1 VIWTQQRTKKE
12 RFSIRKKRALTKQS
26 LLAKEFNKISKE
38 LKYREEEKGR
48 LSEEKVNLALN
59 HLQKKLSSW
68 VCFEHYP
75 TKKNGKKDRQGI
87 DHIINFIFPEKEK
100 IKFQIKSSERGAR
113 HHRQKYPNIPVVVI
127 NVSKEEL
134 ISGRVLSVK
143 EAETVLLTELLK
155 DYLENNI
162 GKDKY
167 QMILNTI
174 TKQAWFKNQAWF
186 FLKLCYN

>member
-1 VIWTQQRTKKE
+1 M
-12 RFSIRKKRALTKQS
+12 
-26 LLAKEFNKISKE
+26 
-38 LKYREEEKGR
+38 
-48 LSEEKVNLALN
+48 
-59 HLQKKLSSW
+59 
-68 VCFEHYP
+68 
-75 TKKNGKKDRQGI
+75 
-87 DHIINFIFPEKEK
+87 
-100 IKFQIKSSERGAR
+100 
-113 HHRQKYPNIPVVVI
+113 VVI

-174 TKQAWFKNQAWF
+174 TKQA
-186 FLKLCYN
+186 